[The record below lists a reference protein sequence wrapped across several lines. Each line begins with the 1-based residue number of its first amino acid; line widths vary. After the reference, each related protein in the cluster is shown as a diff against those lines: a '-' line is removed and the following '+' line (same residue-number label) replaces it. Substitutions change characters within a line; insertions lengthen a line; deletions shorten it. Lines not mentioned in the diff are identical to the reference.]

1 MANALNRRAALLA
14 ALLLLLPAGL
24 SKDIANRLA
33 NEIGKIM
40 RDPAIRENFA
50 RQGYEAIGS
59 SAAEYEAFYRAEV
72 ALWAKV
78 IKDSG
83 TKAEE

>member
-1 MANALNRRAALLA
+1 VV
-14 ALLLLLPAGL
+14 
-24 SKDIANRLA
+24 
-33 NEIGKIM
+33 
-40 RDPAIRENFA
+40 
-50 RQGYEAIGS
+50 GS
-59 SAAEYEAFYRAEV
+59 TPEEYRAFYRSEV

>member
-1 MANALNRRAALLA
+1 MPDFVSGTWAGVIA
-14 ALLLLLPAGL
+14 PAGL
-24 SKDIANRLA
+24 PKEIANRLA
-33 NEIGKIM
+33 SEIGKIM
-40 RDPAIRENFA
+40 RDPALRENFA

-59 SAAEYEAFYRAEV
+59 TPTEYEAFYRAEV

-83 TKAEE
+83 IKAED